1 MPDLLGDKPLENSF
15 RSPSYYPMPFN
26 HFLYPYMPYSYYF
39 VYVFVYLLFLY
50 RSLIERLSKPRPT
63 PWRKQPASTT
73 GSSGGVQPAAI
84 PTQAFGNPLYTSGR
98 HPGNAA
104 VAVLPSGIVLRP
116 GKHLATVASAMAQGA
131 VSPPHSQLKSAQDA
145 MAEMA
150 ALLPMGGGGDGG
162 AKSPTS
168 FGVAGAAEMQITQL
182 RNQVRDLEL
191 DLQEASLKTA
201 EAEHN
206 YANERARSASQQEE
220 QKHNFE
226 DDLQAVRATVDA
238 RDLTITEGKRNEQSL
253 QNIRQELE
261 RRIDTLE
268 SYISELPTTQEFA
281 SKVDEL
287 AASENMVVGFKEQI
301 KAAEKEVVALTEALV
316 DRDEGGRRLNLELKR
331 LSQQL
336 VDHKESAEHG
346 REELL
351 RTNTLLA
358 DESRRRNL
366 MLDTAETELEETK
379 KQCSTWK
386 QRLEDERTV
395 QAEAD
400 ERFQRREN
408 QLILLRASVA
418 EYQASLRDRE
428 FTISELDDFKESAEK
443 KMAAQA
449 ATIQDLRGALDTM
462 RSVNQEL
469 LASNYNRD
477 QPRSQAVVAAG
488 FALDAHAPAEHQAA
502 ERLTAET
509 DAIQDELASCV
520 MDLRSVIQVALQR
533 AGGKKPNIGQ
543 LLGVESGQGE
553 LFVRTIDRHNMLET
567 IKSMHSEVEQMRS
580 LLSDRYAEDVGA
592 DACGVQ

>member
-1 MPDLLGDKPLENSF
+1 
-15 RSPSYYPMPFN
+15 
-26 HFLYPYMPYSYYF
+26 
-39 VYVFVYLLFLY
+39 
-50 RSLIERLSKPRPT
+50 
-63 PWRKQPASTT
+63 
-73 GSSGGVQPAAI
+73 
-84 PTQAFGNPLYTSGR
+84 
-98 HPGNAA
+98 
-104 VAVLPSGIVLRP
+104 
-116 GKHLATVASAMAQGA
+116 
-131 VSPPHSQLKSAQDA
+131 
-145 MAEMA
+145 
-150 ALLPMGGGGDGG
+150 
-162 AKSPTS
+162 
-168 FGVAGAAEMQITQL
+168 
-182 RNQVRDLEL
+182 
-191 DLQEASLKTA
+191 
-201 EAEHN
+201 
-206 YANERARSASQQEE
+206 
-220 QKHNFE
+220 
-226 DDLQAVRATVDA
+226 
-238 RDLTITEGKRNEQSL
+238 
-253 QNIRQELE
+253 
-261 RRIDTLE
+261 
-268 SYISELPTTQEFA
+268 
-281 SKVDEL
+281 
-287 AASENMVVGFKEQI
+287 
-301 KAAEKEVVALTEALV
+301 
-316 DRDEGGRRLNLELKR
+316 
-331 LSQQL
+331 
-336 VDHKESAEHG
+336 
-346 REELL
+346 
-351 RTNTLLA
+351 
-358 DESRRRNL
+358 

>member
-1 MPDLLGDKPLENSF
+1 MAQE
-15 RSPSYYPMPFN
+15 
-26 HFLYPYMPYSYYF
+26 
-39 VYVFVYLLFLY
+39 
-50 RSLIERLSKPRPT
+50 
-63 PWRKQPASTT
+63 
-73 GSSGGVQPAAI
+73 
-84 PTQAFGNPLYTSGR
+84 
-98 HPGNAA
+98 
-104 VAVLPSGIVLRP
+104 
-116 GKHLATVASAMAQGA
+116 AMA
-131 VSPPHSQLKSAQDA
+131 A
-145 MAEMA
+145 MNT
-150 ALLPMGGGGDGG
+150 LLPGGGGG
-162 AKSPTS
+162 AYDVPGS
-168 FGVAGAAEMQITQL
+168 AEMQITQL
-182 RNQVRDLEL
+182 RTQVRDLEL
-191 DLQEASLKTA
+191 DLQEASLRTA
-201 EAEHN
+201 EAESN
-206 YANERARSASQQEE
+206 YANERARSAAQVEE
-220 QKHNFE
+220 QQHEFE
-226 DDLQAVRATVDA
+226 EDLQAVRATVEA
-238 RDLTITEGKRNEQSL
+238 RDFTITEGKRTEVSL
-253 QNIRQELE
+253 QNIRYELE
-261 RRIDTLE
+261 RRIETLE
-268 SYISELPTTQEFA
+268 SYISDLPTTQEFA
-281 SKVDEL
+281 DKADEL
-287 AASENMVVGFKEQI
+287 TAAQQMVAGFKEQI
-301 KAAEKEVVALTEALV
+301 KAAEDEVVALTEALA

-336 VDHKESAEHG
+336 VDHKESAEHT

-351 RTNTLLA
+351 RTNDLLA
-358 DESRRRNL
+358 EESRRRNA
-366 MLDTAETELEETK
+366 MLDAVEVELEETK

-408 QLILLRASVA
+408 QLMQLRATVA

-428 FTISELDDFKESAEK
+428 YNIAELGDFKESAEK

-477 QPRSQAVVAAG
+477 QPRSQAVIAAG

-502 ERLTAET
+502 ERLAAET

-533 AGGKKPNIGQ
+533 AGGEKPNIGQ

-553 LFVRTIDRHNMLET
+553 LFVRTIDRYNMLET
-567 IKSMHSEVEQMRS
+567 IKAMHSEVEQMRT